1 MPMISNKSKGCI
13 FGSLVGDSLGVT
25 SEFMSPE
32 QVRKFEKLNPQWPY
46 NYMGRPELGFEVGE
60 PTDDSELT
68 VCLLE
73 SIKNGVFYPDIFM
86 QQMIEWNKQGAKGV
100 GHTVK
105 SAVKRMIKRR
115 NWESV
120 GREIWL
126 ENKGNA
132 ANGSIMRLSP
142 VPALFPLDAELF
154 AMSILSSIP
163 THYNIEVFLSCLA
176 FSYYCAEFIKGED
189 NIDYLEIV
197 ENRLNYD
204 AVKTYIEK
212 LSDKNVTMWFVAE
225 GAREKSRE
233 VFNKIKEDFFA
244 DLSKDDF
251 YRAYNYLYGR
261 IKHIDDFNSRDIP
274 SGESGYVV
282 HTLIMAIWSEIN
294 SNSFEEGIQ
303 MLVRC
308 GRDADTYG
316 AVAGAILGA
325 KYGFSSIPERY
336 IEPLWLKNKVNKL
349 IEK

>member
-1 MPMISNKSKGCI
+1 MKEDKAKGCI
-13 FGSLVGDSLGVT
+13 FGALVGDCLGVT

-46 NYMGRPELGFEVGE
+46 NYMGRTELGFDIGE

-73 SIKNGVFYPDIFM
+73 SIKSGMFYPDIFM
-86 QQMIEWNKQGAKGV
+86 QKMIDWNKRGAKGV
-100 GHTVK
+100 GHTIK

-115 NWESV
+115 NWETV

-142 VPALFPLDAELF
+142 VPSLFPLDAELF
-154 AMSILSSIP
+154 AMAILSSIP

-176 FSYYCAEFIKGED
+176 FSYYCAEFIEGED
-189 NIDYLEIV
+189 NVDYLGILK
-197 ENRLNYD
+197 RRINYD
-204 AVKTYIEK
+204 AVKMYIER
-212 LSDKNVTMWFVAE
+212 LSDENTKLYFVAE
-225 GAREKSRE
+225 EARAKSRE
-233 VFNKIKEDFFA
+233 LFNTIKEDFFS
-244 DLSKDDF
+244 DSSKEEF
-251 YRAYNYLYGR
+251 SRVYNYLYER
-261 IKHIDDFNSRDIP
+261 IKNAESFNPGDIP
-274 SGESGYVV
+274 RGESGYVV
-282 HTLIMAIWSEIN
+282 HTLIMGIWAEIN
-294 SNSFEEGIQ
+294 SNSFEEGLQ

-316 AVAGAILGA
+316 AVAGAIMGA
-325 KYGFSSIPERY
+325 KYGFSSISERY

-349 IEK
+349 IET